1 MKMKGLL
8 AKKEGMTSFITEDGN
23 VFGVTVL
30 SAGPCVVTQK
40 KTKARDGYDALQIG
54 FLDKSEKKSI
64 KAETG
69 HAKKNN
75 MSVKKHYKEI
85 RLDKE
90 IAIGEGYEIKV
101 DIFKPGDKIIVSGI
115 SKGKGFQGTMK
126 RHNFSGG
133 NKTHGSKHHR
143 LPGSI
148 GGHTFPAKVWKNLKM
163 SGHMGSDEISNKNLK
178 VMKVDA
184 EKNLIFVNG
193 SVPGGTGTVVFLRS
207 FSEFEV
213 KA

>member
-23 VFGVTVL
+23 VYGVTVL

-40 KTKARDGYDALQIG
+40 KTKAKDGYDALQIG
-54 FLDKSEKKSI
+54 FIDKAEKKLIKSEV
-64 KAETG
+64 G
-69 HAKKNN
+69 HAKKSN
-75 MSVKKHYKEI
+75 VAAKKFYKEI
-85 RLDKE
+85 RLNKE
-90 IAIGEGYEIKV
+90 VNIGEGHEIKA
-101 DIFKPGDKIIVSGI
+101 DIFKVGEKIIVSGI

-133 NKTHGSKHHR
+133 RATHGSKHHR

-178 VMKVDA
+178 VMKIDID
-184 EKNLIFVNG
+184 KNLIFVNG

-207 FSEFEV
+207 FSELEV